1 VIRLLSYLFNSCR
14 REILIVA
21 GLGLLGG
28 ASSAAIIAIVNSA
41 LHSQVTGIL
50 PVATFAIAVLIKL
63 ASGLVSNVV
72 LLRMTQNSI
81 LRLCDEMCR
90 RVIAAPLRR
99 IEEVGASRVLASLTD
114 DVATLSSAI
123 AEVPH
128 LVVNAAVLVG
138 CAIYLAWLSGRAG
151 VVMLSIA
158 LFGAISYRFVLIRA
172 QKAYEAARDVR
183 DVLFGHFRS
192 LTDGIKE
199 LKLNRYRRESFF
211 AEDLGPTVAQLRE
224 HNMVAVKCHIVA
236 SAWSQ
241 SVFYMLLAL
250 LLFVLTPAG
259 VITRQALTAYV
270 FVALFATAP
279 LWALVAALPMLS
291 RGQTA
296 LDRIETVGMRLG
308 DGPVVAS
315 PAIVSPHALRIEFEQ
330 VQFAY
335 GDTSNGGGFALG
347 PLDFT
352 LEPGELVF
360 VTGGNGSGK
369 STFVKVLTGLYPPAS
384 GNIRLSGTT
393 IDAANN
399 ESYRELFSV
408 VYSDFFL
415 FDRLPGSISTELQNE
430 AHEYLL
436 TLKLDQKV
444 RVVGNTLSTTA
455 LSQGQRRRLA
465 LLMAYLEDRSI
476 YVLDEWAADQDP
488 NFREVFYTRLLPELK
503 RKGKTVVVVTH
514 DDRYFHL
521 GDRLVNLDYGKI
533 QDHSGSPSCAVAAD
547 AKS

>member
-488 NFREVFYTRLLPELK
+488 N
-503 RKGKTVVVVTH
+503 
-514 DDRYFHL
+514 
-521 GDRLVNLDYGKI
+521 
-533 QDHSGSPSCAVAAD
+533 
-547 AKS
+547 

>member
-1 VIRLLSYLFNSCR
+1 MIRLLSYLFKSCR

-21 GLGLLGG
+21 GLGILGG

-41 LHSQVTGIL
+41 LHTQVSGTL
-50 PVATFAIAVLIKL
+50 PAAAFALAVLAKL
-63 ASGLVSNVV
+63 ATGLVSNIV
-72 LLRMTQNSI
+72 LLHMTQNVT

-114 DVATLSSAI
+114 DIAMLSAAI

-138 CAIYLAWLSGRAG
+138 CAIYLAWLSGRAS
-151 VVMLSIA
+151 VVVLGIA
-158 LFGAISYRFVLIRA
+158 LFGGISYRFVLIRA
-172 QKAYEAARDVR
+172 QKAFETARDVR

-199 LKLNRYRRESFF
+199 LKLNRYRREVFF
-211 AEDLGPTVAQLRE
+211 AEDLGPTVANLRK
-224 HNMVAVKCHIVA
+224 HNVVAVKYHIFG

-241 SVFYMLLAL
+241 SVFYLLLAM

-259 VITRQALTAYV
+259 VITQQALTAYV

-279 LWALVAALPMLS
+279 LWALIAALPMLS

-296 LDRIETVGMRLG
+296 LERIEKVGMRLG
-308 DGPVVAS
+308 DSPETSPSVVTQQ
-315 PAIVSPHALRIEFEQ
+315 ALRIDFEQ

-335 GDTSNGGGFALG
+335 GETSTGGGFALG

-384 GNIRLSGTT
+384 GNIRLSGST
-393 IDAANN
+393 INAANN
-399 ESYRELFSV
+399 ENYRELFSV

-415 FDRLPGSISTELQNE
+415 FDRLPGSISTELQRD

-444 RVVGNTLSTTA
+444 RVIGNTLSTTA

-533 QDHSGSPSCAVAAD
+533 RNHSGNPSCTVTVD

>member
-1 VIRLLSYLFNSCR
+1 
-14 REILIVA
+14 
-21 GLGLLGG
+21 
-28 ASSAAIIAIVNSA
+28 
-41 LHSQVTGIL
+41 
-50 PVATFAIAVLIKL
+50 
-63 ASGLVSNVV
+63 
-72 LLRMTQNSI
+72 
-81 LRLCDEMCR
+81 
-90 RVIAAPLRR
+90 
-99 IEEVGASRVLASLTD
+99 
-114 DVATLSSAI
+114 
-123 AEVPH
+123 
-128 LVVNAAVLVG
+128 
-138 CAIYLAWLSGRAG
+138 
-151 VVMLSIA
+151 
-158 LFGAISYRFVLIRA
+158 
-172 QKAYEAARDVR
+172 
-183 DVLFGHFRS
+183 
-192 LTDGIKE
+192 
-199 LKLNRYRRESFF
+199 
-211 AEDLGPTVAQLRE
+211 
-224 HNMVAVKCHIVA
+224 
-236 SAWSQ
+236 
-241 SVFYMLLAL
+241 
-250 LLFVLTPAG
+250 LTPAG